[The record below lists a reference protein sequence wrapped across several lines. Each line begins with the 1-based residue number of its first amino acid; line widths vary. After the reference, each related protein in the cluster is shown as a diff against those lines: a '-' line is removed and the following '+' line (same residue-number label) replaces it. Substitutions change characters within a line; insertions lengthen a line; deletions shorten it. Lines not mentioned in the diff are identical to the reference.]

1 MARLSSEFQR
11 FTSLVDRLLGVSKDT
26 LDRRMTDYKERAAQN
41 PNKRGPKPKA
51 KRPSARGVKA

>member
-1 MARLSSEFQR
+1 
-11 FTSLVDRLLGVSKDT
+11 
-26 LDRRMTDYKERAAQN
+26 MTDYKERAAQN